1 MSDARAQSDVLI
13 DLRGLIKLQGR
24 LPVLRGLELQL
35 RRGEFVALLGPNGSG
50 KSTLLRLLAGLSQP
64 DGGSIHVGGWQIP
77 AEVTALRAQI
87 GYVGH
92 QTLLYDH
99 LSARE
104 NLRFFARLYSLDEPE
119 MRINALLS
127 QVGLE
132 RRAQD
137 LTRNF
142 SRGMQQRLAIAR
154 ALLPQPAVLLLDEPF
169 DGLDPAA
176 TEMLAQLLCANQQ
189 RSILMATHRFG
200 LATRLA
206 SRALILQHGVVGA
219 DLSLTDAEP
228 GALDA
233 CYAAVTEAT

>member
-24 LPVLRGLELQL
+24 LSVLRGLELQL

-64 DGGSIHVGGWQIP
+64 DGGSIHIGGWQVP
-77 AEVTALRAQI
+77 AEVAALRAQI

-104 NLRFFARLYSLDEPE
+104 NLRFFARLYDLDEPE
-119 MRINALLS
+119 MRINALLA

-176 TEMLAQLLCANQQ
+176 TEMLARLLRANQE

-200 LATRLA
+200 LASHLA
-206 SRALILQHGVVGA
+206 SRALILQHGVVSA

-228 GALDA
+228 GALA
-233 CYAAVTEAT
+233 ARYAAVTEAT

>member
-1 MSDARAQSDVLI
+1 MSDVLI
-13 DLRGLIKLQGR
+13 DLRNLVKLQGR
-24 LPVLRGLELQL
+24 LPVLRGLQLQL

-50 KSTLLRLLAGLSQP
+50 KSTLLRLLAGLTQP
-64 DGGSIHVGGWQIP
+64 DGGSIHIGGWQVP
-77 AEVTALRAQI
+77 AEVAALRAQI

-104 NLRFFARLYSLDEPE
+104 NLRFFARLYDLDEPE
-119 MRINALLS
+119 MRVNALLA

-137 LTRNF
+137 LVRYF
-142 SRGMQQRLAIAR
+142 SRGLQQRLAIAR

-176 TEMLAQLLCANQQ
+176 TEMLALLLRATPE

-200 LATRLA
+200 LAARLA
-206 SRALILQHGVVGA
+206 SRAIILQHGVVGA
-219 DLSLTDAEP
+219 DLSLANAGP
-228 GALDA
+228 GALA
-233 CYAAVTEAT
+233 TRYAAVLESA